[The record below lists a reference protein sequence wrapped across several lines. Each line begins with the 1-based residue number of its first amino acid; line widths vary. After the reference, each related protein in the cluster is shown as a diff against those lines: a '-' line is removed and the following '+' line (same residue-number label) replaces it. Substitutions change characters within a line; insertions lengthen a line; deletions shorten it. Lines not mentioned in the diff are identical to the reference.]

1 MIRRLLLA
9 LRSLWFIV
17 DIAIQWTLK
26 TPVWV
31 LLGRARPSSRCTCSA
46 TLGYGAAHGI
56 RWCVIGAGLVDR
68 IFGAGHCARAH
79 QREAADVFPL

>member
-17 DIAIQWTLK
+17 DIAIQWALK

-31 LLGRARPSSRCTCSA
+31 FLGRARPSSRCTCSA
-46 TLGYGAAHGI
+46 TLGYGALHGF
-56 RWCVIGAGLVDR
+56 RWATVLAGIVDR
-68 IFGAGHCARAH
+68 IFGAGHCARAY